1 MAAISLTA
9 RPFNWINDK
18 EGPNAIHGFVRSLLW
33 NIAEVTPSSV
43 LLTVTIYRDTYATR
57 GYPFSLELQLS
68 YSLDQLGLSCQFN
81 IRNAGTA
88 HAPVGMGFHPYFTVG
103 TVTIDEAEGA
113 DSGHALSGFGET
125 LIPTGRLLP
134 VQDSPWDCRE
144 FRRIGQTRFNH
155 CYMRLQPDQD
165 GSCRASLRNPKT
177 GRTIAIGMD
186 RAFTALVVNTGDD
199 CEFAKAG
206 IGHRTHDL
214 FDGCLQ
220 PSCLGDCECCHPA
233 RRTPA
238 VIRSSPAVRRSTPPI
253 LVLLCQEKTRRA
265 Q

>member
-1 MAAISLTA
+1 
-9 RPFNWINDK
+9 
-18 EGPNAIHGFVRSLLW
+18 
-33 NIAEVTPSSV
+33 
-43 LLTVTIYRDTYATR
+43 
-57 GYPFSLELQLS
+57 
-68 YSLDQLGLSCQFN
+68 
-81 IRNAGTA
+81 
-88 HAPVGMGFHPYFTVG
+88 MGFHPYFTVG

-165 GSCRASLRNPKT
+165 GSCRTSLRNPKT

-220 PSCLGDCECCHPA
+220 PSRLGIA
-233 RRTPA
+233 SA
-238 VIRSSPAVRRSTPPI
+238 V
-253 LVLLCQEKTRRA
+253 TRRDVHRPL
-265 Q
+265 

>member
-1 MAAISLTA
+1 MAGISLTA
-9 RPFNWINDK
+9 RPFNWIATIRK
-18 EGPNAIHGFVRSLLW
+18 GPNAIHGFVRSLLW
-33 NIAEVTPSSV
+33 NIAEVTPSRVS
-43 LLTVTIYRDTYATR
+43 LNVTINRDSYAAR

-88 HAPVGMGFHPYFTVG
+88 RAPVGMGFHQYFTVG
-103 TVTIDEAEGA
+103 TVTIDEAEVRIPGT
-113 DSGHALSGFGET
+113 HYLEFGET

-186 RAFTALVVNTGDD
+186 RAFTALVVNTGD
-199 CEFAKAG
+199 AIA
-206 IGHRTHDL
+206 
-214 FDGCLQ
+214 
-220 PSCLGDCECCHPA
+220 
-233 RRTPA
+233 
-238 VIRSSPAVRRSTPPI
+238 SSP
-253 LVLLCQEKTRRA
+253 RRA
-265 Q
+265 LAIEPMTCSTDAFNHPDWGLRVLSPGETYTGRYKVLPRSAA